1 MRFLINEYYLPFTY
15 YIDGIF
21 NVVHYLHMFS
31 LGKITDFVRLITPP
45 VIGALVVGYFAY
57 HSLKGDHGLSAYLLL
72 TAEVTK
78 AESVLAERV
87 DERTLIERRT
97 KLLSPKNLDLDTLDE
112 RARAVLNL
120 LEEDERVILD

>member
-1 MRFLINEYYLPFTY
+1 MLP
-15 YIDGIF
+15 
-21 NVVHYLHMFS
+21 
-31 LGKITDFVRLITPP
+31 LGKITDFTRLITPP

-72 TAEVTK
+72 TAEVIK

-87 DERTLIERRT
+87 GDRTLIERRT
-97 KLLSPKNLDLDTLDE
+97 KLLGPENLDLDTLDE

>member
-1 MRFLINEYYLPFTY
+1 
-15 YIDGIF
+15 
-21 NVVHYLHMFS
+21 MFS
-31 LGKITDFVRLITPP
+31 FGKIMDFTRLITPP
-45 VIGALVVGYFAY
+45 IVGALVVGYFAY

-72 TAEVTK
+72 TAELTK
-78 AESVLAERV
+78 AESVLAEKV

-97 KLLSPKNLDLDTLDE
+97 KLLDPKNLDLDTLDE

>member
-1 MRFLINEYYLPFTY
+1 MLYSTTEYYLAFTY

-21 NVVHYLHMFS
+21 RIVHYLYMLP
-31 LGKITDFVRLITPP
+31 LGKITDFTRLITPP

-72 TAEVTK
+72 TAEVIK

-87 DERTLIERRT
+87 GERTLIERRT
-97 KLLSPKNLDLDTLDE
+97 KLLGPENLDLDTLDE

>member
-1 MRFLINEYYLPFTY
+1 MLP
-15 YIDGIF
+15 
-21 NVVHYLHMFS
+21 
-31 LGKITDFVRLITPP
+31 LGKITDFTRLITPP

-72 TAEVTK
+72 TAEVIK

-87 DERTLIERRT
+87 GERTLIERRT
-97 KLLSPKNLDLDTLDE
+97 KLLGPENLDLDTLDE
-112 RARAVLNL
+112 RARADLNL